1 MRVTTDDLLEAMRVA
16 MAQPDADEDGLTGP
30 ELMAKLGMG
39 RPNFTRCLKQM
50 LATGRAEVVTVQRK
64 GMDGR
69 TMTLRG
75 YRLKRKL
82 GRAA

>member
-1 MRVTTDDLLEAMRVA
+1 MKATTDDLLEAMRAA
-16 MAQPDADEDGLTGP
+16 MTQPDADEEGLTGP

-50 LATGRAEVVTVQRK
+50 LAERKAEVVTVQRK

-75 YRLKRKL
+75 YRLKPTK
-82 GRAA
+82 RAA